1 MRLFLVPEEFDL
13 PAISLVSYIEL
24 NAPFYPRFSKEDMVT
39 YLHLFDMNID
49 VHLGALSMGQKKKV
63 FMCFALATH
72 TSLLLMDEPTNGL
85 DIPSKSQFRR
95 FIASGMSD
103 DRTILISTPVRDIDR
118 ILDTYR
124 HGQPGVLSMPL
135 PRICAAF
142 RFVESD
148 EPAWPGEAVYTPA
161 LLQGHLIV
169 AQRFGGGVRL
179 IWNAVRCHAGL
190 SRPYGGLV
198 SRKKGGGRTMK
209 NSLSDTLFSIHR
221 FTDLCRKEMVEN
233 WKTNAMRFV
242 LLYGVLTVLFL
253 WNGAYEYD
261 RYADEVPDYLTEDPQ
276 WQIVVIFTLVC
287 LMFSG
292 LLSASFVMEGMR
304 NKTGRINLLMTP
316 ATSFEKFI
324 TRWII
329 YTFAFLLLYLIAF
342 KLADW
347 TRVLFFSAVHP
358 QLREVIAPVPPNI
371 VLGEDARHWAVF
383 QEVGKFRL
391 AVSFYFFCQ
400 SLYVLGS
407 TLWPKNAFL
416 KTTTALV
423 WWPCFFG
430 GGRVQCRALH
440 P

>member
-1 MRLFLVPEEFDL
+1 
-13 PAISLVSYIEL
+13 
-24 NAPFYPRFSKEDMVT
+24 
-39 YLHLFDMNID
+39 
-49 VHLGALSMGQKKKV
+49 
-63 FMCFALATH
+63 
-72 TSLLLMDEPTNGL
+72 
-85 DIPSKSQFRR
+85 
-95 FIASGMSD
+95 
-103 DRTILISTPVRDIDR
+103 
-118 ILDTYR
+118 
-124 HGQPGVLSMPL
+124 
-135 PRICAAF
+135 
-142 RFVESD
+142 
-148 EPAWPGEAVYTPA
+148 
-161 LLQGHLIV
+161 
-169 AQRFGGGVRL
+169 
-179 IWNAVRCHAGL
+179 
-190 SRPYGGLV
+190 
-198 SRKKGGGRTMK
+198 MK

-276 WQIVVIFTLVC
+276 WQIVVIFTLIG
-287 LMFSG
+287 LMLSG
-292 LLSASFVMEGMR
+292 LLSSSFVMEGMR

-423 WWPCFFG
+423 LVAMLFVGVGACSAELFIPDGFCHVDAPFG
-430 GGRVQCRALH
+430 LDEEGAVRLSTLLLALGACVLWILAYFRFKESEIIQRW
-440 P
+440 